1 MFDSSSAKNEIRSRL
16 NILDV
21 VSEYVSIKRAG
32 KNLKGLCPFHS
43 EKTPSFTVSED
54 YQFWHCFGCGERGDV
69 FSFIMKIENL
79 TFAETLERLAKRTGV
94 DLQPVK
100 GLPVSRKES
109 LAKINSLSAAFYAAA
124 LKSSQLASQYLES
137 RGIARETSR
146 QFGLGYATPDWDALL
161 QNLTKSRV
169 SSSDAVEA
177 GLLVKNDKTG
187 SLYDKFRNRIIYPI
201 YDIQER
207 VIGFGGR
214 AISDEMPK
222 YMNSPETPLFNKS
235 KTLYGLN
242 FANKIISE
250 TGFVIIVEGY
260 MDVITAHQAGFTNC
274 VATLGT
280 ALTLDH
286 INILKRKTNK
296 VVLGYDA
303 DSAGMKAALKGA
315 AMFAEAE
322 CDVRIIRLPK
332 GDDPDSI
339 IRSGHSAEFDAAI
352 KNALPITDYRLAS
365 LIDNHDSTTPAGRAA
380 LLKEAARIIADVDSF
395 TERERYIKE
404 LVTYHPNLDIGNTKA
419 QNQIRADIEA
429 VARRKQNTAV
439 KGTADRTA
447 ISITSALETAENI
460 VLRVTAIGGEGVQL
474 ALESLTPE
482 DFSQD
487 ACKSAAE
494 VIFVKR
500 VENQNISLPDLL
512 EGMDEQTSQ
521 FLSGLVMRD
530 DGPPVTEKVLQDCI
544 ARIKKSRQ
552 KLRTSEVAAP
562 YIKQG
567 SIDVK
572 GKDRE
577 QLLRELQANWR
588 KSGKLPENGGQ

>member
-1 MFDSSSAKNEIRSRL
+1 MFDSRSAIDEIRSRL

-54 YQFWHCFGCGERGDV
+54 YQSWHCFGCGEHGDV
-69 FSFIMKIENL
+69 FSFVMKIENL
-79 TFAETLERLAKRTGV
+79 TFAEVLERLAKRTGV

-109 LAKINSLSAAFYAAA
+109 LAKINSLSAAFYSAA
-124 LKSSQLASQYLES
+124 LKNSQLASKYLEA
-137 RGIARETSR
+137 RGIAQETANL
-146 QFGLGYATPDWDALL
+146 FGLGFAPPDWDALL
-161 QNLTKSRV
+161 QHLTKSRV
-169 SSSDAVEA
+169 SITDAMEA

-187 SLYDKFRNRIIYPI
+187 NTYDKFRNRIIYPI
-201 YDIQER
+201 HDVQER

-214 AISDEMPK
+214 AVNDEMPK

-242 FANKIISE
+242 FARKKISE

-280 ALTLDH
+280 ALTSDH
-286 INILKRKTNK
+286 ISILSRYTKK
-296 VVLGYDA
+296 VVLAYDA

-322 CDVRIIRLPK
+322 SDVRIIRLPK

-339 IRSGHSAEFDAAI
+339 IRSGRSAEFDAAV
-352 KNALPITDYRLAS
+352 KNALPITEYKLES
-365 LIDNHDSTTPAGRAA
+365 LKDKYDSSTPAGSSA
-380 LLKEAARIIADVDSF
+380 LLKEAAKIIADVDSF
-395 TERERYIKE
+395 TERERYIKD
-404 LVTYHPNLDIGNTKA
+404 LVRYHPNIGIGNTNA

-439 KGTADRTA
+439 KSAAGKAVISTSSA
-447 ISITSALETAENI
+447 IEKAENVVLRIVAINGEGAQLVLEALE
-460 VLRVTAIGGEGVQL
+460 
-474 ALESLTPE
+474 PD
-482 DFSQD
+482 DFSREIS
-487 ACKSAAE
+487 KSTAE
-494 VIFVKR
+494 VIFTRCK
-500 VENQNISLPDLL
+500 ENRNISVPDLII
-512 EGMDEQTSQ
+512 GMDEQTSR
-521 FLSGLVMRD
+521 FLSGLVVRD
-530 DGPPVTEKVLQDCI
+530 DGPPVSERVLQDCI
-544 ARIKKSRQ
+544 DKIKKAKM
-552 KLRTSEVAAP
+552 KLRTTEVGAP
-562 YIKQG
+562 FMKDGI
-567 SIDVK
+567 IDAK
-572 GKDRE
+572 ERE
-577 QLLRELQANWR
+577 QFLQKMEEIRKKANR
-588 KSGKLPENGGQ
+588 KF

>member
-1 MFDSSSAKNEIRSRL
+1 MFDSRSAIDEIRGRL
-16 NILDV
+16 NIFDV

-32 KNLKGLCPFHS
+32 KNLKGLCPFHA

-54 YQFWHCFGCGERGDV
+54 YQSWHCFGCGEHGDV

-79 TFAETLERLAKRTGV
+79 TFAETLERLAKRVGV
-94 DLQPVK
+94 DLKPVK
-100 GLPVSRKES
+100 GIPVSRKES

-124 LKSSQLASQYLES
+124 LKNSQIAGKYLES
-137 RGIARETSR
+137 RGIAQETSI
-146 QFGLGYATPDWDALL
+146 QFGLGYAPPDWDALL
-161 QNLTKSRV
+161 QHLSKSRITT
-169 SSSDAVEA
+169 SDAMEA
-177 GLLVKNDKTG
+177 GLLVKNDKNG
-187 SLYDKFRNRIIYPI
+187 SLYDKFRNRIMYPI
-201 YDIQER
+201 HDIQER
-207 VIGFGGR
+207 IIGFGGR

-242 FANKIISE
+242 FARKKISE
-250 TGFVIIVEGY
+250 TGFAIIVEGY

-280 ALTLDH
+280 ALTPDH
-286 INILKRKTNK
+286 ISILSRYTKK

-339 IRSGHSAEFDAAI
+339 IRSGRSAEFDAAI
-352 KNALPITDYRLAS
+352 KNALPIIDYHLVS
-365 LIDNHDSTTPAGRAA
+365 LKDKFDLGTVSGRAA
-380 LLKEAARIIADVDSF
+380 LLKEAARIIASVDSF

-404 LVTYHPNLDIGNTKA
+404 LVIYHPNLDIGNTNA

-429 VARRKQNTAV
+429 VARRKQNAAV
-439 KGTADRTA
+439 KGVSGKSAV
-447 ISITSALETAENI
+447 SILSALETAENI
-460 VLRVTAIGGEGVQL
+460 VLRVVAVGGEGVQL

-482 DFSQD
+482 DFSREIS
-487 ACKSAAE
+487 KSIAE
-494 VIFVKR
+494 VIFAKR
-500 VENQNISLPDLL
+500 ADNQNVSLPDLMA
-512 EGMDEQTSQ
+512 GMDEQASR

-530 DGPPVTEKVLQDCI
+530 DGPPVTEDAMKDHI
-544 ARIKKSRQ
+544 AAIKKTKF
-552 KLRTSEVAAP
+552 KLKTSEIAAP
-562 YIKQG
+562 HIRDG
-567 SIDVK
+567 IIDP
-572 GKDRE
+572 KDRE
-577 QLLRELQANWR
+577 QVLRKMEEIR
-588 KSGKLPENGGQ
+588 KKRNRKF